1 MATAGT
7 IPGIE
12 DAHEILKKH
21 KIVIAGI
28 GETDQ
33 GKIPNKSSF
42 QFLSEASK
50 LAIED
55 AGIKKEDV
63 DGVVTAFS
71 LVEQTF
77 MHCTTFADYF
87 GMKPRYFS
95 SIAIGGATAVWMV
108 AEAAMAIAS
117 GQAEV
122 VLCVRG
128 DNTLSGISSSG
139 MVALIREMCHAEFE
153 FPYGLTTPGGYAL
166 AAQRYLHD
174 YNGKQEHL
182 AAVAVTMRK
191 HAGLKPNAMNKE
203 PLTIEE
209 VVNSRV
215 IAAPLRKYDCSIIS
229 DGGAAF
235 IVTTE
240 EKAKALGVK
249 KPLAYLWG
257 MGEGYSHQYFTS
269 VSDLNQ
275 IYTAIGS
282 SGQRAFQTAGVKPKD
297 IDVAFLYDCF
307 TITVL
312 LELEGLGFVPKGEA
326 GPFALEGR
334 LEIGKD
340 LPLNTHG
347 GLLSQAHLGAMHH
360 VVEATAQLR
369 GEAGPRQV
377 KDAEVAL
384 VHGNGGIVSAHST
397 IVLGKES
404 LS

>member
-1 MATAGT
+1 MSENL
-7 IPGIE
+7 PGIQE
-12 DAHEILKKH
+12 TRELLKK
-21 KIVIAGI
+21 KKVVIAGV
-28 GETDQ
+28 GETEQ

-42 QFLSEASK
+42 HFLSEASK

-55 AGIKKEDV
+55 AGLKKDDV
-63 DGVVTAFS
+63 DGLVTAFS
-71 LVEQTF
+71 LVEHTF

-87 GMKPRYFS
+87 GMNPRFFS
-95 SIAIGGATAVWMV
+95 SVAVGGATAVWMV

-139 MVALIREMCHAEFE
+139 MLALIREMCHAEFE

-174 YNGKQEHL
+174 WGNRREHL

-191 HAGLKPNAMNKE
+191 HAADKENAMNKD
-203 PLTIEE
+203 PLSIED
-209 VVNSRV
+209 VLDSRV
-215 IAAPLRKYDCSIIS
+215 IAEPLTKYDCSIIS

-240 EKAKALGVK
+240 DKAKELGITND
-249 KPLAYLWG
+249 LAYLWG
-257 MGEGYSHQYFTS
+257 MGQGYSHQYLTTLENL
-269 VSDLNQ
+269 DQ
-275 IYTAIGS
+275 IYNAVER
-282 SGQRAFQTAGVKPKD
+282 SGQKAFGTAGIEPRDVD
-297 IDVAFLYDCF
+297 IAFLYDCF

-312 LELEGLGFVPKGEA
+312 LELEGLGFVPKGEGGA
-326 GPFALEGR
+326 FALEGR
-334 LEIGKD
+334 MEIGKD
-340 LPLNTHG
+340 LPVNTHG

-360 VVEATAQLR
+360 VVEATLQLR
-369 GEAGPRQV
+369 GDAGKRQV
-377 KDAEVAL
+377 ENPEVAV

-397 IVLGKES
+397 VVLGNQP
-404 LS
+404 LN

>member
-1 MATAGT
+1 MASN
-7 IPGIE
+7 IPRVE
-12 DAHEILKKH
+12 EAREILKKN
-21 KIVIAGI
+21 KIVIAGV
-28 GETDQ
+28 GETEQ

-42 QFLSEASK
+42 HFLSQASK

-55 AGIKKEDV
+55 AGIKKSDV
-63 DGVVTAFS
+63 DGLVTAFS
-71 LVEQTF
+71 LVEHTF

-87 GMKPRYFS
+87 GMRPRFFS
-95 SIAIGGATAVWMV
+95 SVAVGGATAVWMV

-174 YNGKQEHL
+174 FGATREHL

-191 HAGLKPNAMNKE
+191 HAALKENAMNKE
-203 PLTIEE
+203 PLTVEE
-209 VVNSRV
+209 VINSRI
-215 IAAPLRKYDCSIIS
+215 IAEPLTKYDCSIIS

-240 EKAKALGVK
+240 DKAKELGIEN
-249 KPLAYLWG
+249 PLAYLWG
-257 MGEGYSHQYFTS
+257 MGQGYSHQYLTS
-269 VSDLNQ
+269 LRDLDQ
-275 IYTAIGS
+275 IYNAINT
-282 SGQRAFQTAGVKPKD
+282 SGQKAFQTAGIGPS
-297 IDVAFLYDCF
+297 DVDMAFLYDCF

-312 LELEGLGFVPKGEA
+312 LELEGLGFVPKGEG

-334 LEIGKD
+334 MEIGKD
-340 LPLNTHG
+340 LPVNTHG

-360 VVEATAQLR
+360 VVEATLQLR
-369 GEAGPRQV
+369 GSAAGKRQV

-397 IVLGKES
+397 VILGKEP

>member
-1 MATAGT
+1 MSENL
-7 IPGIE
+7 PGIQE
-12 DAHEILKKH
+12 TRELLKK
-21 KIVIAGI
+21 KKVVIAGV
-28 GETDQ
+28 GETEQ

-42 QFLSEASK
+42 HFLSEASK

-55 AGIKKEDV
+55 AGLKKDDA
-63 DGVVTAFS
+63 DGLVTAFS
-71 LVEQTF
+71 LVEHTF

-87 GMKPRYFS
+87 GMNPRFFS
-95 SIAIGGATAVWMV
+95 SVAVGGATAVWMV

-139 MVALIREMCHAEFE
+139 MLALIREMCHAEFE

-174 YNGKQEHL
+174 WGNRREHL

-191 HAGLKPNAMNKE
+191 HAADKENAMNKD
-203 PLTIEE
+203 PLSIED
-209 VVNSRV
+209 VLDSRV
-215 IAAPLRKYDCSIIS
+215 IAEPLTKYDCSIIS

-240 EKAKALGVK
+240 NKAKELGITND
-249 KPLAYLWG
+249 LAYLWG
-257 MGEGYSHQYFTS
+257 MGQGYSHQYLTS
-269 VSDLNQ
+269 LENLDQ
-275 IYTAIGS
+275 IYNAVER
-282 SGQRAFQTAGVKPKD
+282 SGQKAFGTAGIEPKD
-297 IDVAFLYDCF
+297 VDIAFLYDCF

-312 LELEGLGFVPKGEA
+312 LELEGLGFVPKGEGGA
-326 GPFALEGR
+326 FALEGR
-334 LEIGKD
+334 MEIGKD
-340 LPLNTHG
+340 LPVNTHG

-360 VVEATAQLR
+360 VVEATLQLR
-369 GEAGPRQV
+369 GDAGKRQV
-377 KDAEVAL
+377 ENPEVAV

-397 IVLGKES
+397 VVLGNQP
-404 LS
+404 LN

>member
-1 MATAGT
+1 MADGSPT
-7 IPGIE
+7 IKE
-12 DAHEILKKH
+12 AREVLKKN
-21 KIVIAGI
+21 KIVIAGV
-28 GETDQ
+28 GETEQ

-42 QFLSEASK
+42 HFLSQASK

-55 AGIKKEDV
+55 AGIKKSDV
-63 DGVVTAFS
+63 DGLVTAFS
-71 LVEQTF
+71 LVEHTF

-87 GMKPRYFS
+87 GLRPRFFS
-95 SIAIGGATAVWMV
+95 SVAVGGATAVWMA

-174 YNGKQEHL
+174 FGATREHL

-191 HAGLKPNAMNKE
+191 HAANKENAMNKE
-203 PLTIEE
+203 PLTVED
-209 VVNSRV
+209 VVNSRI
-215 IAAPLRKYDCSIIS
+215 IAEPLTKYDCSIIS

-240 EKAKALGVK
+240 AKAKELGIK
-249 KPLAYLWG
+249 NPLAYLWG
-257 MGEGYSHQYFTS
+257 MGQGYSHQYLTS
-269 VSDLNQ
+269 LKDLDQ
-275 IYTAIGS
+275 IYNAVNT
-282 SGQRAFQTAGVKPKD
+282 SGQKAFQTAGLGPKD
-297 IDVAFLYDCF
+297 VDVAFLYDCF

-312 LELEGLGFVPKGEA
+312 LELEGLGFVPKGEG

-334 LEIGKD
+334 MEIGKD
-340 LPLNTHG
+340 LPVNTHG

-360 VVEATAQLR
+360 VVEAVLQLR
-369 GEAGPRQV
+369 NQAGPRQV

-397 IVLGKES
+397 ILLGKEA

>member
-1 MATAGT
+1 MAGGSPNMKEAR
-7 IPGIE
+7 E
-12 DAHEILKKH
+12 VLKKN
-21 KIVIAGI
+21 KIVIAGV
-28 GETDQ
+28 GETEQ
-33 GKIPNKSSF
+33 GKIPDKSSF
-42 QFLSEASK
+42 HFLSQASK

-55 AGIKKEDV
+55 AGIKKSDV
-63 DGVVTAFS
+63 DGLVTAFS
-71 LVEQTF
+71 LVEHTF

-87 GMKPRYFS
+87 GLRPRFFS
-95 SIAIGGATAVWMV
+95 SVAVGGATAVWMV

-174 YNGKQEHL
+174 FGTTREHL

-191 HAGLKPNAMNKE
+191 HAANKENAMNKE
-203 PLTIEE
+203 PLSIDD
-209 VVNSRV
+209 VLNSRI
-215 IAAPLRKYDCSIIS
+215 IAEPLSKYDCSIIS

-240 EKAKALGVK
+240 AKAKELGIQN
-249 KPLAYLWG
+249 PLAYLWG
-257 MGEGYSHQYFTS
+257 MGQGYSHQYLTS
-269 VSDLNQ
+269 LKDLDQ
-275 IYTAIGS
+275 IYNAVNA
-282 SGQRAFQTAGVKPKD
+282 SGQKAFQTAGLTPKD
-297 IDVAFLYDCF
+297 VDVAFLYDCF

-312 LELEGLGFVPKGEA
+312 LELEGLGFVPKGEGGA
-326 GPFALEGR
+326 FALEGR
-334 LEIGKD
+334 MEIGKD
-340 LPLNTHG
+340 LPVNTHG

-360 VVEATAQLR
+360 VVEAVLQLR
-369 GEAGPRQV
+369 KQAGPRQV
-377 KDAEVAL
+377 KDADVAL

-397 IVLGKES
+397 ILLGKEA

>member
-1 MATAGT
+1 MAAS
-7 IPGIE
+7 IPKVKE
-12 DAHEILKKH
+12 AREVLKKN
-21 KIVIAGI
+21 KIVIAGV
-28 GETDQ
+28 GETEQ
-33 GKIPNKSSF
+33 GKIPDKSSF
-42 QFLSEASK
+42 HFLSLASK

-55 AGIKKEDV
+55 AGIKKSDV
-63 DGVVTAFS
+63 DGLVTAFS
-71 LVEQTF
+71 LVEHTF

-87 GMKPRYFS
+87 GLRPRFFS
-95 SIAIGGATAVWMV
+95 SVAVGGATAVWMV

-174 YNGKQEHL
+174 FKATREHL

-191 HAGLKPNAMNKE
+191 HAALKENAMNKE
-203 PLTIEE
+203 PLTVEE
-209 VVNSRV
+209 VMSSRV
-215 IAAPLRKYDCSIIS
+215 IADPLTKYDCSIIS

-240 EKAKALGVK
+240 AKAKELGIK
-249 KPLAYLWG
+249 NPLAYLWG
-257 MGEGYSHQYFTS
+257 MGQGYSHQYLTTLR
-269 VSDLNQ
+269 DLNQ
-275 IYTAIGS
+275 IYNAIDS
-282 SGQRAFQTAGVKPKD
+282 SGQRAFQTAGIGPKD
-297 IDVAFLYDCF
+297 VDVAFLYDCF

-312 LELEGLGFVPKGEA
+312 LELEGLGFVPKGEG

-334 LEIGKD
+334 MEIGKD
-340 LPLNTHG
+340 LPVNTHG

-360 VVEATAQLR
+360 VVEATLQLR
-369 GEAGPRQV
+369 GAAGPRQV
-377 KDAEVAL
+377 KDAEIAL

-397 IVLGKES
+397 VVLGKEP

>member
-1 MATAGT
+1 MAST
-7 IPGIE
+7 IPGIK
-12 DAHEILKKH
+12 DAREILKKN
-21 KIVIAGI
+21 KIVVAGI
-28 GETDQ
+28 GETEQ

-55 AGIKKEDV
+55 AGLKKTDV
-63 DGVVTAFS
+63 DGLVTAFS
-71 LVEQTF
+71 LVEHTF

-87 GMKPRYFS
+87 GLNPKFFS
-95 SIAIGGATAVWMV
+95 SIAIGGSTAVWMV

-117 GQAEV
+117 GQAET

-139 MVALIREMCHAEFE
+139 MMALIREMCHAEFE
-153 FPYGLTTPGGYAL
+153 YPYGLTTPGGYAL
-166 AAQRYLHD
+166 AAQRYMHE
-174 YNGKQEHL
+174 YGATSEQL
-182 AAVAVTMRK
+182 ASVAVTMRK
-191 HAGLKPNAMNKE
+191 HAAMKDNAMNKDPLSIDDVLNSRIIAE
-203 PLTIEE
+203 PLH
-209 VVNSRV
+209 
-215 IAAPLRKYDCSIIS
+215 KYDCSIIS

-240 EKAKALGVK
+240 EKAKELGIE

-257 MGEGYSHQYFTS
+257 MGQGYSHQYMTTLQ
-269 VSDLNQ
+269 DLNQ
-275 IYTAIGS
+275 IYSAIER
-282 SGQRAFQTAGVKPKD
+282 SGKRAFDTAGIGPKD
-297 IDVAFLYDCF
+297 VNLAYLYDCF

-312 LELEGLGFVPKGEA
+312 LELEGLGFVEKGEA
-326 GPFALEGR
+326 GPYALEGR
-334 LEIGKD
+334 MEIGKD
-340 LPLNTHG
+340 IPVNTHG

-360 VVEATAQLR
+360 VIEATRQLR

-377 KDAEVAL
+377 DNAEVAL

-397 IVLGKES
+397 ILLGNQA

>member
-1 MATAGT
+1 MSENL
-7 IPGIE
+7 PGIQE
-12 DAHEILKKH
+12 TRELLKK
-21 KIVIAGI
+21 KKVVIAGV
-28 GETDQ
+28 GETEQ

-42 QFLSEASK
+42 HFLSEASK

-55 AGIKKEDV
+55 AGLKKDDV
-63 DGVVTAFS
+63 DGLVTAFS
-71 LVEQTF
+71 LVEHTF

-87 GMKPRYFS
+87 GMNPRFFS
-95 SIAIGGATAVWMV
+95 SVAVGGATAVWMV
-108 AEAAMAIAS
+108 AEAAMAITS

-139 MVALIREMCHAEFE
+139 MLALIREMCHAEFE

-174 YNGKQEHL
+174 WGSRREHL

-191 HAGLKPNAMNKE
+191 HAADKENAMNKDPLSIEDVLESRIIAE
-203 PLTIEE
+203 PLT
-209 VVNSRV
+209 
-215 IAAPLRKYDCSIIS
+215 KYDCSVIS

-240 EKAKALGVK
+240 DKAKELGITND
-249 KPLAYLWG
+249 LAYLWG
-257 MGEGYSHQYFTS
+257 MGQGYSHQYLTS
-269 VSDLNQ
+269 LNNLDQ
-275 IYTAIGS
+275 IYNAVER
-282 SGQRAFQTAGVKPKD
+282 SGQKAFGTAGIEPRDVD
-297 IDVAFLYDCF
+297 IAFLYDCF

-312 LELEGLGFVPKGEA
+312 LELEGLGFVPKGEG

-334 LEIGKD
+334 MEIGKD
-340 LPLNTHG
+340 LPVNTHG

-360 VVEATAQLR
+360 VIEATLQLR
-369 GEAGPRQV
+369 GDAGKRQV
-377 KDAEVAL
+377 ENPEVAV

-397 IVLGKES
+397 VVLGNQP
-404 LS
+404 LN

>member
-1 MATAGT
+1 MATS
-7 IPGIE
+7 IPKVKE
-12 DAHEILKKH
+12 AREVLKKN
-21 KIVIAGI
+21 KIVIAGV
-28 GETDQ
+28 GETEQ
-33 GKIPNKSSF
+33 GKIPDKSSF
-42 QFLSEASK
+42 HFLSLASK

-55 AGIKKEDV
+55 AGIKKSDV
-63 DGVVTAFS
+63 DGLVTAFS
-71 LVEQTF
+71 LVEHTF

-87 GMKPRYFS
+87 GMRPRFFS
-95 SIAIGGATAVWMV
+95 SVAVGGATAVWMV

-174 YNGKQEHL
+174 FGATREHL

-191 HAGLKPNAMNKE
+191 HAALKENAMNKE
-203 PLTIEE
+203 PLTVED
-209 VVNSRV
+209 VVGSRV
-215 IAAPLRKYDCSIIS
+215 IAEPLTKYDCSIIS

-240 EKAKALGVK
+240 AKAKELGIK
-249 KPLAYLWG
+249 NPLAYLWG
-257 MGEGYSHQYFTS
+257 MGQGYSHQYLTTLR
-269 VSDLNQ
+269 DLNQ
-275 IYTAIGS
+275 IYNAIDS
-282 SGQRAFQTAGVKPKD
+282 SGQRAFQTAGIGPKD
-297 IDVAFLYDCF
+297 VDVAFLYDCF

-312 LELEGLGFVPKGEA
+312 LELEGLGFVPKGEG

-334 LEIGKD
+334 MEIGKD
-340 LPLNTHG
+340 LPVNTHG

-360 VVEATAQLR
+360 VVEATLQLR
-369 GEAGPRQV
+369 GAAGPRQV

-397 IVLGKES
+397 VVLGKEP

>member
-1 MATAGT
+1 MVNT
-7 IPGIE
+7 IPGIQ
-12 DAHEILKKH
+12 DAREALKKH
-21 KIVIAGI
+21 KIVIAGV

-33 GKIPNKSSF
+33 GKIPDKSSF
-42 QFLSEASK
+42 HFLSEASK
-50 LAIED
+50 IAIRD
-55 AGIKKEDV
+55 AGINKSDV
-63 DGVVTAFS
+63 DGLVTAFS
-71 LVEQTF
+71 LVEHTF

-87 GMKPRYFS
+87 GLRPKFFS
-95 SIAIGGATAVWMV
+95 SVAIGGATAVWMV

-166 AAQRYLHD
+166 AAQRYIHD
-174 YNGKQEHL
+174 YGAKSEHL

-191 HAGLKPNAMNKE
+191 HAAMKENAMNKE
-203 PLTIEE
+203 PLTIED
-209 VVNSRV
+209 VINSRI
-215 IAAPLRKYDCSIIS
+215 IAEPLHKYDCSIIS

-240 EKAKALGVK
+240 RKAKALGIQ
-249 KPLAYLWG
+249 KPLVYLWG
-257 MGEGYSHQYFTS
+257 MGEGYSHQYLTS
-269 VSDLNQ
+269 LKDLNQ
-275 IYTAIGS
+275 IYNAIES
-282 SGQRAFQTAGVKPKD
+282 SGQKAFQTAGIGPKD
-297 IDVAFLYDCF
+297 VDVAFLYDCF

-312 LELEGLGFVPKGEA
+312 LELEGLGFVPRGEG

-334 LEIGKD
+334 MEIGKD
-340 LPLNTHG
+340 LPVNTHG

-360 VVEATAQLR
+360 VVEATTQLR

-397 IVLGKES
+397 VVLGNEP

>member
-1 MATAGT
+1 MAGGSPNTKEAR
-7 IPGIE
+7 E
-12 DAHEILKKH
+12 VLKKN
-21 KIVIAGI
+21 KIVIAGV
-28 GETDQ
+28 GETEQ
-33 GKIPNKSSF
+33 GKIPDKSSF
-42 QFLSEASK
+42 HFLSQASK

-55 AGIKKEDV
+55 AGIKKSDV
-63 DGVVTAFS
+63 DGLVTAFS
-71 LVEQTF
+71 LVEHTF

-87 GMKPRYFS
+87 GLRPRFFS
-95 SIAIGGATAVWMV
+95 SVAVGGATAVWMV

-174 YNGKQEHL
+174 FGTTREHL

-191 HAGLKPNAMNKE
+191 HAANKENAMNKE
-203 PLTIEE
+203 PLSIDD
-209 VVNSRV
+209 VLSSRI
-215 IAAPLRKYDCSIIS
+215 IAEPLSKYDCSIIS

-240 EKAKALGVK
+240 AKAKELGIQN
-249 KPLAYLWG
+249 PLAYLWG
-257 MGEGYSHQYFTS
+257 MGQGYSHQYLTS
-269 VSDLNQ
+269 LKDLDQ
-275 IYTAIGS
+275 IYNAVNT
-282 SGQRAFQTAGVKPKD
+282 SGQKAFQTAGLGPKD
-297 IDVAFLYDCF
+297 VDVAFLYDCF

-312 LELEGLGFVPKGEA
+312 LELEGLGFVPKGEGGA
-326 GPFALEGR
+326 FALEGR
-334 LEIGKD
+334 MEIGKD
-340 LPLNTHG
+340 LPVNTHG

-360 VVEATAQLR
+360 VVEAVLQLR
-369 GEAGPRQV
+369 KQAGPRQV
-377 KDAEVAL
+377 KDADVAL

-397 IVLGKES
+397 ILLGKEA

>member
-1 MATAGT
+1 MADGSPTTKEAR
-7 IPGIE
+7 E
-12 DAHEILKKH
+12 VLKKN
-21 KIVIAGI
+21 KIVIAGV
-28 GETDQ
+28 GETEQ

-42 QFLSEASK
+42 HFLSQASK

-55 AGIKKEDV
+55 AGIKKSDV
-63 DGVVTAFS
+63 DGLVTAFS
-71 LVEQTF
+71 LVEHTF

-87 GMKPRYFS
+87 GLRPRFFS
-95 SIAIGGATAVWMV
+95 SVAVGGATAVWMA

-174 YNGKQEHL
+174 FGATREHL

-191 HAGLKPNAMNKE
+191 HAAKKENAMNKE
-203 PLTIEE
+203 PLTVEE
-209 VVNSRV
+209 VVNSRI
-215 IAAPLRKYDCSIIS
+215 IAEPLTKYDCSIIS

-240 EKAKALGVK
+240 AKAKQLGIK
-249 KPLAYLWG
+249 NPLAYLWG
-257 MGEGYSHQYFTS
+257 MGQGYSHQYLTS
-269 VSDLNQ
+269 LKDLDQ
-275 IYTAIGS
+275 IYNAVNT
-282 SGQRAFQTAGVKPKD
+282 SGQKAFQTAGLGPKD
-297 IDVAFLYDCF
+297 VDVAFLYDCF

-312 LELEGLGFVPKGEA
+312 LELEGLGFVPKGEGGA
-326 GPFALEGR
+326 FALEGR
-334 LEIGKD
+334 MEIGKD
-340 LPLNTHG
+340 LPVNTHG

-360 VVEATAQLR
+360 VVEAVLQLR
-369 GEAGPRQV
+369 NQAGPRQV

-397 IVLGKES
+397 ILLGKEA

>member
-1 MATAGT
+1 MAST
-7 IPGIE
+7 IPGVDE
-12 DAHEILKKH
+12 AREVLKKH
-21 KIVIAGI
+21 KIAIAGV
-28 GETDQ
+28 GETEQ

-42 QFLSEASK
+42 HFLSEASK
-50 LAIED
+50 IAIED
-55 AGIKKEDV
+55 AGIKKSDV
-63 DGVVTAFS
+63 DGLVTAFS
-71 LVEQTF
+71 LVEHTF

-87 GMKPRYFS
+87 GMKPKFFS
-95 SIAIGGATAVWMV
+95 SVAVGGATAVWMA

-117 GQAEV
+117 GQAEI

-174 YNGKQEHL
+174 FGATREHL

-191 HAGLKPNAMNKE
+191 HAANKENAMNKD
-203 PLTIEE
+203 PLTIED
-209 VVNSRV
+209 VVNSRI
-215 IAAPLRKYDCSIIS
+215 IAEPLTKYDCSIIS

-240 EKAKALGVK
+240 AKAKELGIENN
-249 KPLAYLWG
+249 LAYLLG
-257 MGEGYSHQYFTS
+257 MGQGYSHQYLTTLQNL
-269 VSDLNQ
+269 DQ
-275 IYTAIGS
+275 IYNAVNT
-282 SGQRAFQTAGVKPKD
+282 SGQKAFQTAGLTKD
-297 IDVAFLYDCF
+297 DVNLAFLYDCF

-312 LELEGLGFVPKGEA
+312 LELEGLGFVPKGEGGA
-326 GPFALEGR
+326 FALEGR
-334 LEIGKD
+334 MEIGKD
-340 LPLNTHG
+340 LPVNTHG

-360 VVEATAQLR
+360 VVEAALQIR

-377 KDAEVAL
+377 DNADVAL

-397 IVLGKES
+397 ILLGKEP

>member
-1 MATAGT
+1 MATITPNVEEAR
-7 IPGIE
+7 
-12 DAHEILKKH
+12 EILKKH

-28 GETDQ
+28 GETEQ

-50 LAIED
+50 IAIED
-55 AGIKKEDV
+55 AGIKKSDV
-63 DGVVTAFS
+63 DGLVTAFS
-71 LVEQTF
+71 LVEHTF

-87 GMKPRYFS
+87 GLRPKFFS
-95 SIAIGGATAVWMV
+95 SVAIGGATAVWMA

-117 GQAEV
+117 GQADV

-166 AAQRYLHD
+166 AAQRYFHD
-174 YNGKQEHL
+174 YNAKQEHL

-191 HAGLKPNAMNKE
+191 HAGMKENAMNKE

-215 IAAPLRKYDCSIIS
+215 IAEPLRKYDCSIIS

-240 EKAKALGVK
+240 EKAKALRIQ

-257 MGEGYSHQYFTS
+257 MGQGYSHQYLTTLH
-269 VSDLNQ
+269 DLDQ
-275 IYTAIGS
+275 IYDAIGS
-282 SGQRAFQTAGVKPKD
+282 SGERAFKTAGVGPED
-297 IDVAFLYDCF
+297 VDVAFLYDCF

-312 LELEGLGFVPKGEA
+312 LELEGLGFMPKGEA

-369 GEAGPRQV
+369 GEAGQRQV

-397 IVLGKES
+397 IILGKQA

>member
-1 MATAGT
+1 MATS
-7 IPGIE
+7 IPRVKE
-12 DAHEILKKH
+12 AREVLKKN
-21 KIVIAGI
+21 KIVIAGV
-28 GETDQ
+28 GETEQ

-42 QFLSEASK
+42 HFLSLASK

-55 AGIKKEDV
+55 AGIKKSDV
-63 DGVVTAFS
+63 DGLVTAFS
-71 LVEQTF
+71 LVEHTF

-87 GMKPRYFS
+87 GLRPKFFS
-95 SIAIGGATAVWMV
+95 SVAIGGATAVWMA

-166 AAQRYLHD
+166 AARRYLHD
-174 YNGKQEHL
+174 FGATREHL

-191 HAGLKPNAMNKE
+191 HAALKENAMNKE

-209 VVNSRV
+209 VMSSRV
-215 IAAPLRKYDCSIIS
+215 IADPLTKYDCSIIS

-240 EKAKALGVK
+240 AKAKELGIK
-249 KPLAYLWG
+249 NPLAYLWG
-257 MGEGYSHQYFTS
+257 MGQGYSHQYLTS
-269 VSDLNQ
+269 LRDLDQ
-275 IYTAIGS
+275 IYNAINN
-282 SGQRAFQTAGVKPKD
+282 SGQRAFQTAGIGPKD
-297 IDVAFLYDCF
+297 VDVAFLYDCF

-312 LELEGLGFVPKGEA
+312 LELEGLGFVPKGEG

-334 LEIGKD
+334 MEIGKD
-340 LPLNTHG
+340 LPVNTHG

-360 VVEATAQLR
+360 VVEATLQLR
-369 GEAGPRQV
+369 GAAGPRQV
-377 KDAEVAL
+377 KDAKVAL

-397 IVLGKES
+397 IVLGKEP

>member
-1 MATAGT
+1 MATS
-7 IPGIE
+7 IPRVKE
-12 DAHEILKKH
+12 ARDVLKKN
-21 KIVIAGI
+21 KIVIAGV
-28 GETDQ
+28 GETEQ
-33 GKIPNKSSF
+33 GKIPDKSSF
-42 QFLSEASK
+42 HFLSLASK

-55 AGIKKEDV
+55 AGIKKSDV
-63 DGVVTAFS
+63 DGLVTAFS
-71 LVEQTF
+71 LVEHTF

-87 GMKPRYFS
+87 GLRPRFFS
-95 SIAIGGATAVWMV
+95 SVAVGGATAVWMA

-174 YNGKQEHL
+174 FGSTREHL

-191 HAGLKPNAMNKE
+191 HAALKENAMNKD

-209 VVNSRV
+209 VMGSRV
-215 IAAPLRKYDCSIIS
+215 IADPLTKYDCSIIS

-240 EKAKALGVK
+240 AKAKELGIK
-249 KPLAYLWG
+249 NPLAYLWG
-257 MGEGYSHQYFTS
+257 MGQGYSHQYLTS
-269 VSDLNQ
+269 LRDLDQ
-275 IYTAIGS
+275 IYNAINN
-282 SGQRAFQTAGVKPKD
+282 SGQKAFQTAGIGPKD
-297 IDVAFLYDCF
+297 VDVAFLYDCF

-312 LELEGLGFVPKGEA
+312 LELEGLGFVPKGEG

-334 LEIGKD
+334 MEIGKD
-340 LPLNTHG
+340 LPVNTHG

-360 VVEATAQLR
+360 VVEATLQLR
-369 GEAGPRQV
+369 GAAAGPRQV

-397 IVLGKES
+397 IILGKEP

>member
-1 MATAGT
+1 MAGGSLNMKEAR
-7 IPGIE
+7 E
-12 DAHEILKKH
+12 VLKKN
-21 KIVIAGI
+21 KIVIAGV
-28 GETDQ
+28 GETEQ
-33 GKIPNKSSF
+33 GKIPDKSSF
-42 QFLSEASK
+42 HFLSQASK
-50 LAIED
+50 IAIED
-55 AGIKKEDV
+55 AGIKKSDV
-63 DGVVTAFS
+63 DGLVTAFS
-71 LVEQTF
+71 LVEHTF

-87 GMKPRYFS
+87 GLRPRFFS
-95 SIAIGGATAVWMV
+95 SVAVGGATAVWMV

-174 YNGKQEHL
+174 FGTTREHL

-191 HAGLKPNAMNKE
+191 HAANKENAMNKE
-203 PLTIEE
+203 PLSIDD
-209 VVNSRV
+209 VLNSRI
-215 IAAPLRKYDCSIIS
+215 IAEPLSKYDCSIIS

-240 EKAKALGVK
+240 AKAKELGIQN
-249 KPLAYLWG
+249 PLAYLWG
-257 MGEGYSHQYFTS
+257 MGQGYSHQYLTS
-269 VSDLNQ
+269 LKDLDH
-275 IYTAIGS
+275 IYNAVNA
-282 SGQRAFQTAGVKPKD
+282 SGQKAFQTAGLTPKD
-297 IDVAFLYDCF
+297 VDVAFLYDCF

-312 LELEGLGFVPKGEA
+312 LELEGLGFVPKGEGGA
-326 GPFALEGR
+326 FALEGR
-334 LEIGKD
+334 MEIGKD
-340 LPLNTHG
+340 LPVNTHG

-360 VVEATAQLR
+360 VVEAVLQLR
-369 GEAGPRQV
+369 KQAGPRQV
-377 KDAEVAL
+377 KDADVAL

-397 IVLGKES
+397 ILLGKEA

>member
-1 MATAGT
+1 MATS
-7 IPGIE
+7 IPRVKE
-12 DAHEILKKH
+12 AREVLKKN
-21 KIVIAGI
+21 KIVIAGV
-28 GETDQ
+28 GETEQ
-33 GKIPNKSSF
+33 GKIPDKSSF
-42 QFLSEASK
+42 HFLSLATK

-55 AGIKKEDV
+55 AGIKKSDV
-63 DGVVTAFS
+63 DGLITAFS
-71 LVEQTF
+71 LVEHTF

-87 GMKPRYFS
+87 GLRPKFFS
-95 SIAIGGATAVWMV
+95 SVAIGGATAVWMA

-166 AAQRYLHD
+166 AARRYLHD
-174 YNGKQEHL
+174 FGATREHL

-191 HAGLKPNAMNKE
+191 HAALKENAMNKE

-209 VVNSRV
+209 VMSSRV
-215 IAAPLRKYDCSIIS
+215 IADPLTKYDCSIIS

-240 EKAKALGVK
+240 AKAKELGIK
-249 KPLAYLWG
+249 NPLAYLWG
-257 MGEGYSHQYFTS
+257 MGQGYSHQYLTS
-269 VSDLNQ
+269 LRDLDQ
-275 IYTAIGS
+275 IYNAINN
-282 SGQRAFQTAGVKPKD
+282 SGQRAFQTAGIGPKD
-297 IDVAFLYDCF
+297 VDVAFLYDCF

-312 LELEGLGFVPKGEA
+312 LEFEGLGFVPKGEG

-334 LEIGKD
+334 MEIGKD
-340 LPLNTHG
+340 LPVNTHG

-360 VVEATAQLR
+360 VVEATLQLR
-369 GEAGPRQV
+369 GAAGPRQV
-377 KDAEVAL
+377 KDAKVAL

-397 IVLGKES
+397 IVLGKEP

>member
-1 MATAGT
+1 MKEAR
-7 IPGIE
+7 
-12 DAHEILKKH
+12 EILKKN

-28 GETDQ
+28 GETEQ
-33 GKIPNKSSF
+33 GKIPDKSSF
-42 QFLSEASK
+42 HFLSLASK

-55 AGIKKEDV
+55 AGIKKSDV
-63 DGVVTAFS
+63 DGLVTAFS
-71 LVEQTF
+71 LVEHTF

-87 GMKPRYFS
+87 GMRPRFFS
-95 SIAIGGATAVWMV
+95 SVAVGGATAVWMA

-166 AAQRYLHD
+166 AARRYLHD
-174 YNGKQEHL
+174 FGATREHL

-191 HAGLKPNAMNKE
+191 HAALKENAMNKE
-203 PLTIEE
+203 PLTVEE
-209 VVNSRV
+209 VMSSRV
-215 IAAPLRKYDCSIIS
+215 IADPLTKYDCSIIS

-240 EKAKALGVK
+240 AKAKELGIK
-249 KPLAYLWG
+249 NPLAYLWG
-257 MGEGYSHQYFTS
+257 MGQGYSHQYLTS
-269 VSDLNQ
+269 LRDLDQ
-275 IYTAIGS
+275 IYNAINN
-282 SGQRAFQTAGVKPKD
+282 SGQKAFQTAGIGPKD
-297 IDVAFLYDCF
+297 VDVAFLYDCF

-312 LELEGLGFVPKGEA
+312 LELEGLGFVPKGEG

-334 LEIGKD
+334 MEIGKD
-340 LPLNTHG
+340 LPVNTHG

-360 VVEATAQLR
+360 VVEATLQLR
-369 GEAGPRQV
+369 GAAGPRQV
-377 KDAEVAL
+377 KDAKVAL

-397 IVLGKES
+397 IVLGKEP

>member
-1 MATAGT
+1 MVTT
-7 IPGIE
+7 LPGIR
-12 DAHEILKKH
+12 DAHEVLKKH
-21 KIVIAGI
+21 KIVIVGI
-28 GETDQ
+28 GETEQ

-42 QFLSEASK
+42 HFLSEASK
-50 LAIED
+50 IAIED
-55 AGIKKEDV
+55 AGIKKSDV
-63 DGVVTAFS
+63 DGLVTAFS
-71 LVEQTF
+71 LVEHTF

-87 GMKPRYFS
+87 GLRPKFFS

-108 AEAAMAIAS
+108 AEAAMAIVS

-128 DNTLSGISSSG
+128 DNTLSGISSLG

-174 YNGKQEHL
+174 YNAKQEHL

-191 HAGLKPNAMNKE
+191 HAGMKENAMYKE

-209 VVNSRV
+209 VINSRV
-215 IAAPLRKYDCSIIS
+215 IAEPLRKYDCSIIS

-240 EKAKALGVK
+240 ERAKTLGIQ
-249 KPLAYLWG
+249 KPLVYLWG
-257 MGEGYSHQYFTS
+257 MGQGYSHQYLTTLK
-269 VSDLNQ
+269 DLNQ
-275 IYTAIGS
+275 IYNAIES
-282 SGQRAFQTAGVKPKD
+282 SGQRAFQTAGIAPRDVD
-297 IDVAFLYDCF
+297 IAFLYDCF

-312 LELEGLGFVPKGEA
+312 LEIEGLGFVPKGEG

-334 LEIGKD
+334 MEIGKD
-340 LPLNTHG
+340 LPVNTHG
-347 GLLSQAHLGAMHH
+347 GLLSQAHLGAMNH
-360 VVEATAQLR
+360 VVEAATQIR
-369 GEAGPRQV
+369 GEAGLRQV
-377 KDAEVAL
+377 RDAEVAL

-397 IVLGKES
+397 VVLGKIP

>member
-1 MATAGT
+1 MASN
-7 IPGIE
+7 IPGTQE
-12 DAHEILKKH
+12 AREVLKKH
-21 KIVIAGI
+21 KIVIAGV
-28 GETDQ
+28 GETEQ
-33 GKIPNKSSF
+33 GKIPDRSSF
-42 QFLSEASK
+42 HFLSQASK

-55 AGIKKEDV
+55 AGIKKTDV
-63 DGVVTAFS
+63 DGLVTAFS
-71 LVEQTF
+71 LVEHTF

-87 GMKPRYFS
+87 GMKPKFFS
-95 SIAIGGATAVWMV
+95 SVAVGGATAVWMA

-139 MVALIREMCHAEFE
+139 MLALIREMCHGEFE

-174 YNGKQEHL
+174 FGATREQL

-191 HAGLKPNAMNKE
+191 HAALKENAMNKE

-215 IAAPLRKYDCSIIS
+215 IAEPLTKYDCSIIS

-240 EKAKALGVK
+240 EKAKELGIEND
-249 KPLAYLWG
+249 LAYLLG
-257 MGEGYSHQYFTS
+257 MGQGYSHQYMTTLENL
-269 VSDLNQ
+269 DQ
-275 IYTAIGS
+275 IYNAINT
-282 SGQRAFQTAGVKPKD
+282 SGQKAFQTAGLSVD
-297 IDVAFLYDCF
+297 DVNLAYLYDCF

-312 LELEGLGFVPKGEA
+312 LELEGLGFVPKGE
-326 GPFALEGR
+326 GGSFALEGR
-334 LEIGKD
+334 MEIGKD
-340 LPLNTHG
+340 LPVNTHG

-360 VVEATAQLR
+360 VVEATLQIR
-369 GEAGPRQV
+369 GDAGPRQV
-377 KDAEVAL
+377 KDADVAL

-397 IVLGKES
+397 ILLGKEP

>member
-1 MATAGT
+1 MSENL
-7 IPGIE
+7 PGIQE
-12 DAHEILKKH
+12 TRELLKK
-21 KIVIAGI
+21 KKVVIAGV
-28 GETDQ
+28 GETEQ

-42 QFLSEASK
+42 HFLSEASK

-55 AGIKKEDV
+55 AGLKKDDV
-63 DGVVTAFS
+63 DGLVTAFS
-71 LVEQTF
+71 LVEHTF

-87 GMKPRYFS
+87 GMNPRFFS
-95 SIAIGGATAVWMV
+95 SVAVGGATAVWMV

-139 MVALIREMCHAEFE
+139 MLALIREMCHAEFE

-174 YNGKQEHL
+174 WGSRREHL

-191 HAGLKPNAMNKE
+191 HAADKENAMNKD
-203 PLTIEE
+203 PLSIED
-209 VVNSRV
+209 VLDSRV
-215 IAAPLRKYDCSIIS
+215 IAEPLTKYDCSIIS

-240 EKAKALGVK
+240 DKAKELGITND
-249 KPLAYLWG
+249 LAYLWG
-257 MGEGYSHQYFTS
+257 MGQGYSHQYLTTLENL
-269 VSDLNQ
+269 DQ
-275 IYTAIGS
+275 IYNAVER
-282 SGQRAFQTAGVKPKD
+282 SGQKAFGTAGIEPRDVD
-297 IDVAFLYDCF
+297 IAFLYDCF

-312 LELEGLGFVPKGEA
+312 LELEGLGFVPKGEGGA
-326 GPFALEGR
+326 FALEGR
-334 LEIGKD
+334 MEIGKD
-340 LPLNTHG
+340 LPVNTHG

-360 VVEATAQLR
+360 VVEATLQLR
-369 GEAGPRQV
+369 GDAGKRQV
-377 KDAEVAL
+377 ENPEVAV

-397 IVLGKES
+397 VVLGNQP
-404 LS
+404 LN

>member
-1 MATAGT
+1 MASN
-7 IPGIE
+7 IPGTQE
-12 DAHEILKKH
+12 AREVLKKH
-21 KIVIAGI
+21 KVVIAGV

-33 GKIPNKSSF
+33 GKIPDRSSF
-42 QFLSEASK
+42 HFLSQASK

-55 AGIKKEDV
+55 AGLKKTDV
-63 DGVVTAFS
+63 DGLVTAFS
-71 LVEQTF
+71 LVEHTF

-87 GMKPRYFS
+87 GMKPKFFS
-95 SIAIGGATAVWMV
+95 SVAVGGATAVWMV

-139 MVALIREMCHAEFE
+139 MLALIREMCHGEFE

-174 YNGKQEHL
+174 FGATREQL

-191 HAGLKPNAMNKE
+191 HAALKENAMNKE
-203 PLTIEE
+203 PLTIED
-209 VVNSRV
+209 VVNSRI
-215 IAAPLRKYDCSIIS
+215 IAEPLTKYDCSIIS

-240 EKAKALGVK
+240 EKAKELGIQND
-249 KPLAYLWG
+249 LAYLLG
-257 MGEGYSHQYFTS
+257 MGQGYSHQYMTTLENL
-269 VSDLNQ
+269 DQ
-275 IYTAIGS
+275 IYNAINT
-282 SGQRAFQTAGVKPKD
+282 SGQKALQTAGLTVN
-297 IDVAFLYDCF
+297 DVNLAYLYDCF

-312 LELEGLGFVPKGEA
+312 LELEGLGFVPKGE
-326 GPFALEGR
+326 GGSFALEGR
-334 LEIGKD
+334 MELGKD
-340 LPLNTHG
+340 LPVNTHG

-360 VVEATAQLR
+360 VVEATLQLR
-369 GEAGPRQV
+369 GDAGPRQSE
-377 KDAEVAL
+377 KADVAL

-397 IVLGKES
+397 ILLGKEP

>member
-1 MATAGT
+1 MANT
-7 IPGIE
+7 IPGIQ
-12 DAHEILKKH
+12 DAREALKKH
-21 KIVIAGI
+21 KIVIAGV

-33 GKIPNKSSF
+33 GKIPDKSSF
-42 QFLSEASK
+42 HFLSEASK
-50 LAIED
+50 IAIGD
-55 AGIKKEDV
+55 AGINKSDV
-63 DGVVTAFS
+63 DGLVTAFS
-71 LVEQTF
+71 LVEHTF

-87 GMKPRYFS
+87 GLRPKFFS
-95 SIAIGGATAVWMV
+95 SVAIGGATAVWMV

-166 AAQRYLHD
+166 AAQRYIHD
-174 YNGKQEHL
+174 YGAKQEHL

-191 HAGLKPNAMNKE
+191 HAGMKENAMNKE
-203 PLTIEE
+203 PLTIED
-209 VVNSRV
+209 VVNSRI
-215 IAAPLRKYDCSIIS
+215 IAEPLHKYDCSIIS

-240 EKAKALGVK
+240 RKAKALGIQ
-249 KPLAYLWG
+249 KPLVYLWG
-257 MGEGYSHQYFTS
+257 MGQGYSHQYLTTLK
-269 VSDLNQ
+269 DLNQ
-275 IYTAIGS
+275 IYNAIES
-282 SGQRAFQTAGVKPKD
+282 SGQKAFQTAGIGPKD
-297 IDVAFLYDCF
+297 VDVAFLYDCF

-312 LELEGLGFVPKGEA
+312 LELEGLGFVPRGEG

-334 LEIGKD
+334 MEIGKD
-340 LPLNTHG
+340 LPVNTHG
-347 GLLSQAHLGAMHH
+347 GLLSQAHLGGMHH
-360 VVEATAQLR
+360 VVEATTQLR

-397 IVLGKES
+397 VVLGRGP